1 MQCVWRFTTISKASP
16 RVCVRVFV
24 RERER
29 ALQLITPG
37 IIKPWPDA
45 STTVRTQSLLTCVL
59 KVISFA
65 SAGLNLNVGKHNC
78 QV

>member
-1 MQCVWRFTTISKASP
+1 MCVCA
-16 RVCVRVFV
+16 CACV
-24 RERER
+24 RERT
-29 ALQLITPG
+29 LQLISPG

-45 STTVRTQSLLTCVL
+45 STTVCTQSLLTCVL

-65 SAGLNLNVGKHNC
+65 SAGLNLNFGKHNC